1 MKFTYNWLKDFVEIK
16 IPAAELA
23 EKLTMAGLEVTS
35 LEERAGDFVFE
46 VEITSNRPDWL
57 SVIGIAREVAA
68 ITSSKLKA
76 QSVKPKIKIQNKNQ
90 ALKIAIEDKKD
101 CLLYTAKIIQSVNVG
116 PSPDWLKNRL
126 ELIGC
131 RSVNNIVDI
140 TNYVL
145 FETGEPLHAFDLDK
159 LAPGAISVRRAK
171 KEEKLITIDAVQRV
185 LNQDILVIADKRK
198 TLAAAGIMGGKDSE
212 VSYATKN
219 ILLEAA
225 IFHPVVIR
233 RARQILGLQ
242 TDSSYRFERGIDAET
257 VRNASLRATQL
268 IAELSG
274 GECVAAIESGSA
286 RISKKTVAFDL
297 REMNKILGAAI
308 PLLKTKNILK
318 HLGFQVRSKNKYVL
332 TVAVPPW
339 RGDVNQEV
347 DLIEE
352 VSRIYGYE
360 HIPSSLPEVKPQVI
374 INTPR
379 DLVVLIKNIL
389 TGLGL
394 NEVITYSLIDRDW
407 LRDFNLPFA
416 QPVEVQNPLSK
427 EQEILRT
434 SIVPSLARV
443 VAFNLNHKQNYLNI
457 FEVSKVFS
465 TGKPVPGEGLVLGIV
480 LCGEKTMLLNQ
491 GMVREELNLLHLK
504 GAIESVLKGLGISG
518 YSFRTG
524 SAQDIILEKDSQQL
538 GLLWQL
544 PSRVLGSL
552 DIKNKE
558 VVAAEINLDKIF
570 PLVNLRKKFT
580 SLPAYPGITR
590 DISLLLKNGIKIED
604 VLFAVRKQ
612 AERLLKEVAVV
623 DFYKGKQIPSGYK
636 GLTISCLYRSDER
649 TLTEEEV
656 NPLHSAILTVLQE
669 KFSAQLR

>member
-1 MKFTYNWLKDFVEIK
+1 MKFTYNWLKDFLDLK
-16 IPAAELA
+16 ISAAELA

-35 LEERAGDFVFE
+35 LEERAGDFIFE

-68 ITSSKLKA
+68 ITNSKLRTQGTKSKLK
-76 QSVKPKIKIQNKNQ
+76 VQNKSQ
-90 ALKIAIEDKKD
+90 AFKINIEDKKD
-101 CLLYTAKIIQSVNVG
+101 CPLYTLKIIQGVNVG

-171 KEEKLITIDAVQRV
+171 KDEKLTTIDAAQRV
-185 LNQDILVIADKRK
+185 LNQEILVIADGQKA
-198 TLAAAGIMGGKDSE
+198 LAAAGIMGGKGSE

-233 RARQILGLQ
+233 RARQMLGLQ

-257 VRNASLRATQL
+257 VRSASLRATQL
-268 IAELSG
+268 ITELSG
-274 GECVAAIESGSA
+274 GKCVSAIESGSA
-286 RISKKTVAFDL
+286 KISKKTVSFDMQ
-297 REMNKILGAAI
+297 RMNKFLGSKI
-308 PLLKTKNILK
+308 PAVKIKNILS
-318 HLGFQVRSKNKYVL
+318 HLGFQIRSKSQYVL
-332 TVAVPPW
+332 TAVVPPW
-339 RGDVNQEV
+339 RADVSLEV

-352 VSRIYGYE
+352 VSRIFGYE
-360 HIPSSLPEVKPQVI
+360 HIPSSLPEVKPQVN

-379 DLVVLIKNIL
+379 DLVVLIKNTL
-389 TGLGL
+389 VSLGL

-407 LRDFNLPFA
+407 LKDFNLSVV

-427 EQEILRT
+427 EQEILRP

-443 VAFNLNHKQNYLNI
+443 VAFNLNRKQNYLNI
-457 FEVSKVFS
+457 FEVSKVFCA
-465 TGKPVPGEGLVLGIV
+465 GKPDPNEDLVLGIA
-480 LCGEKTMLLNQ
+480 LCGEKAMLLNQ

-504 GAIESVLKGLGISG
+504 GIIESVLKGLGISG
-518 YSFRTG
+518 YSFNLG
-524 SAQDIILEKDSQQL
+524 SGHTIILEKDNQQL
-538 GLLWQL
+538 GTLGQL
-544 PSRVLGSL
+544 PPRVLGNL

-558 VVAAEINLDKIF
+558 VVAAEINLKKIF
-570 PLVNLRKKFT
+570 PLVNLHKKFI
-580 SLPAYPGITR
+580 SLPTYPGITR

-604 VLFAVRKQ
+604 VLCAIRKQ
-612 AERLLKEVAVV
+612 AEPLLKEAAVV
-623 DFYKGKQIPSGYK
+623 DFYKGKQIPSGHK
-636 GLTISCLYRSDER
+636 GLTISCLYRSDTR

-656 NPLHSAILTVLQE
+656 NPLHAAILAVLQE
-669 KFSAQLR
+669 KFNAQLR